1 MVVEQTRAFDRAG
14 GLCSF
19 VPRWFHAFFC
29 FYSQGMEAKCEGLFD
44 YQLAQREKGEAEFE
58 VDENGNCTMF
68 QRVVCATLFRE

>member
-1 MVVEQTRAFDRAG
+1 
-14 GLCSF
+14 
-19 VPRWFHAFFC
+19 
-29 FYSQGMEAKCEGLFD
+29 MEAKCEGLFD